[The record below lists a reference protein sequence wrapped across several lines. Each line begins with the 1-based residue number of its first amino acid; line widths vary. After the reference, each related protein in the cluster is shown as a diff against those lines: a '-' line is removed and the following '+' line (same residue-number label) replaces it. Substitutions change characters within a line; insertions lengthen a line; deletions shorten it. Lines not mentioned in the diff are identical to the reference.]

1 MKIGIV
7 KEGKTPI
14 DHRVPFTP
22 QQCQEMM
29 EQFQVDLVV
38 QPSSIRCYTDQE
50 YQAHGITLQ
59 QDLSDCDVLFGVK
72 EVNIDELM
80 PEKQYFFFSHT
91 IKMQPYNQNLLK
103 AVIAKNITLT
113 DYECL
118 TNQKGFRV
126 VAFGRFAG
134 IVGAYNALW
143 AYGIKHQTFKL
154 KRAFECKDLL
164 ELFAQ
169 LDAIKVQGLKVALT
183 GGGRVAKGAMEV
195 LEAAGFEKAKEEDFE
210 LYTDNCYLQLDAY
223 EYNERKDG
231 EAFSFEDFY
240 ANPTQYTGT
249 FRRIITKAD
258 VLIAGAYWD
267 PKAPVLFDLEDL
279 THPSFRLD
287 VISDITCDIQGS
299 VPTTLRSTT
308 IADPVYDISKSTL
321 KETEPFS
328 DLDHVTVVAVDNLP
342 CELPRDASESFG
354 RQLLDHVIPV
364 LVGEKKSEI
373 IRAASIAAKGQLTTK
388 YSYLTDYISK

>member
-7 KEGKTPI
+7 KEGKTPV

-22 QQCQEMM
+22 QQCKEMM
-29 EQFQVDLVV
+29 DNFDVELVV
-38 QPSSIRCYTDQE
+38 QPSSIRCYTDEE
-50 YQAHGITLQ
+50 YQAYGIKMQ

-72 EVNIDELM
+72 EVRIEDLM
-80 PEKQYFFFSHT
+80 SDKHYFFFSHT
-91 IKMQPYNQNLLK
+91 IKMQPYNKGLLQ
-103 AVIAKNITLT
+103 AIIEKNITLT

-118 TNQKGFRV
+118 TNERGFRV

-143 AYGIKHQTFKL
+143 AYGVKHQTFKL
-154 KRAFECKDLL
+154 KRAFECKDML

-169 LDAIKVQGLKVALT
+169 LDAIKVQGLKVALS
-183 GGGRVAKGAMEV
+183 GGGRVSKGAMEV
-195 LEAAGFEKAKEEDFE
+195 LDAAGFVKVKEEDFDN
-210 LYTDNCYLQLDAY
+210 YSDNCYLQLDSY

-231 EAFSFEDFY
+231 KAFSFDDFY
-240 ANPTQYTGT
+240 TNPTAYTGT
-249 FRRIITKAD
+249 FQRLVAKAD

-267 PKAPVLFDLEDL
+267 PKAPVLFQMKDIA
-279 THPSFRLD
+279 HPAFRFD

-308 IADPVYDISKSTL
+308 IADPVYDISKTTF
-321 KETEPFS
+321 EEQEAFS

-342 CELPRDASESFG
+342 CELPRDASHSFG
-354 RQLLDHVIPV
+354 SQLLEHVIPV
-364 LVGEKKSEI
+364 LAGKKKSEI
-373 IRAASIAAKGQLTTK
+373 IQNASITSQGQLTTK
-388 YSYLTDYISK
+388 YLYLTDYISK